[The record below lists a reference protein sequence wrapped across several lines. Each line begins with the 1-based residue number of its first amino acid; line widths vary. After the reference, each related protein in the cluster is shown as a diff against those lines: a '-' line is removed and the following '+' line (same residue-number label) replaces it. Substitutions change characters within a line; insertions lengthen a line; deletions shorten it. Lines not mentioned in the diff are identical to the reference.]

1 MTDNDSNNQPNEEFG
16 PDRPAQ
22 SHQSDE
28 TEAGKIS
35 DVVSNVAQ
43 RLSGSDDEQAHILNA
58 MQRRFERIAERT
70 EDAKRG
76 ISGDNG
82 EVFAKV
88 EAAIANLT
96 SKVESQTSAAPSP
109 EPAPEPSPELSP
121 EPSPE
126 PFPEPSMASESEPTA
141 PTFGTTST
149 SSTDSDVWSRATAE
163 ALTSH
168 YEAEG
173 LADADPVTPAPQ
185 PEMSRPAEP
194 SIPAHPTPAAPIT
207 AEESDSP
214 VMTSRTALAALAG
227 AAASE
232 RDDAPQQEPS
242 LGGSQAPADSTGAEV
257 VYVGGAPVAPSNNW
271 LAERFEDLATRLDTI
286 TGGNAT
292 DASLVALLDRL
303 TKLEDRIDTVLA
315 GNGGS
320 GEPGG
325 SLHDIEMCIA
335 EIASQLETTNTE
347 VARIAEIEQQITQF
361 TQRVADGG
369 GAGGAAL
376 FDPQSIADLVADRM
390 ASRPMALAGGDASY
404 GELEQAGIGELTVM
418 MKDFMNERRTEG
430 DHANAVL
437 DTMQQTIMRLLDR
450 MDALETAQRV
460 PSQSG
465 AAWAAPAEA
474 GTPPVAAAVQPAPV
488 PGAAAPHAPEAG
500 LDADE
505 DLFEDELF
513 EDEGP
518 APAFGRRAGG
528 QPSAETEPGVDAAHD
543 DDGGQSLER
552 LRKVVGQF
560 DDEPETA
567 EPQPAPA
574 ARQDRR
580 PGSNRRPAPA
590 DAKGGA
596 RPRRKARKPGDPA
609 EDRSRFVNAA
619 RAAAASANQRVRTA
633 GENADATDQGDEE
646 LVLAGGGPI
655 ARPKGAK
662 KGAKQA
668 AQSST
673 RTRLLVAA
681 LALLVVGLG
690 ATKFVSGMK
699 LNIPGFS
706 SIAPSQQN
714 SAIESSTSIATAP
727 LGEAVPVVKPQSA
740 PAEAVQ
746 PEPQPA
752 LNERLVQSAAI
763 GPEDSIAANA
773 DAGQPI
779 GGVSRKQL
787 PSARVGPLSMR
798 LAAANGDP
806 SAQFAVAA
814 RFAEGRGVSQDFG
827 EAVKWYQLSAAS
839 SFALS
844 QYRLGTLYERGLG
857 VEKDVQRARVWY
869 ERAAAKGNVKA
880 MHNLAVLAAGTGAG
894 TPDYTKASRWFT
906 AAAEYGLGDSQFN
919 LAILYQHGLGV
930 EKDEAQA
937 YQWFSLASLSGDG
950 EAGKRKAE
958 VAASIGAAKAA
969 EIDRIVAQWQRRQS
983 DKMANDPHVAS
994 QNWQRSG

>member
-1 MTDNDSNNQPNEEFG
+1 MTDNDSKNQPNEEFG
-16 PDRPAQ
+16 LDQPAQ
-22 SHQSDE
+22 SVQSNE
-28 TEAGKIS
+28 TEADQIS
-35 DVVSNVAQ
+35 NAVSNVAQ
-43 RLSGSDDEQAHILNA
+43 RLSGSNDEQADIMNA
-58 MQRRFERIAERT
+58 MQRRFERIQERT
-70 EDAKRG
+70 EEAKRG
-76 ISGDNG
+76 VTADNG
-82 EVFAKV
+82 AVFAKV

-96 SKVESQTSAAPSP
+96 SKVENQASAPP
-109 EPAPEPSPELSP
+109 SP

-126 PFPEPSMASESEPTA
+126 PSTTPALEPMAPATEPMA
-141 PTFGTTST
+141 PAFGATTTSL
-149 SSTDSDVWSRATAE
+149 TDSDVWSRATAE

-173 LADADPVTPAPQ
+173 LADADPVTPAPE
-185 PEMSRPAEP
+185 PGMSRPAQ
-194 SIPAHPTPAAPIT
+194 PASPPAPMA
-207 AEESDSP
+207 AEEPGNLAAAS
-214 VMTSRTALAALAG
+214 TTALAALAG
-227 AAASE
+227 TTMATES
-232 RDDAPQQEPS
+232 DNAPQQLP
-242 LGGSQAPADSTGAEV
+242 GPGVSQPIADGAGAEV
-257 VYVGGAPVAPSNNW
+257 VYVGGAPVTPSNNW
-271 LAERFEDLATRLDTI
+271 LAERFEDLAIRLDTI
-286 TGGNAT
+286 TGGTAT

-315 GNGGS
+315 GNTGS
-320 GEPGG
+320 GESGG

-347 VARIAEIEQQITQF
+347 VARIAAIEEQITQF
-361 TQRVADGG
+361 TQRIADGST
-369 GAGGAAL
+369 AGGAAL

-390 ASRPMALAGGDASY
+390 ASRPMALASGDASY
-404 GELEQAGIGELTVM
+404 GALEQAGIGELTVM

-450 MDALETAQRV
+450 MDALETAQRS

-465 AAWAAPAEA
+465 AAWVAPAGLDA
-474 GTPPVAAAVQPAPV
+474 PAVAAVAQPASV
-488 PGAAAPHAPEAG
+488 AGAAASHAPAAG
-500 LDADE
+500 LDADD
-505 DLFEDELF
+505 DLFDDEIF

-518 APAFGRRAGG
+518 APAFGRRAGARS
-528 QPSAETEPGVDAAHD
+528 PAHSEPDIDAAHD
-543 DDGGQSLER
+543 DDGRQSLQR
-552 LRKVVGQF
+552 LKEVVGQF

-567 EPQPAPA
+567 EPEPAPA

-580 PGSNRRPAPA
+580 PGAPRTPSA
-590 DAKGGA
+590 TDAKPGA
-596 RPRRKARKPGDPA
+596 RPRRKARKPGDLA

-619 RAAAASANQRVRTA
+619 RAAAASANQRVRMA
-633 GENADATDQGDEE
+633 GDAADATNDGEEE
-646 LVLAGGGPI
+646 LVLAGGSPI

-662 KGAKQA
+662 KGAKKAA

-690 ATKFVSGMK
+690 ATKFVSGFK
-699 LNIPGFS
+699 LNIPGFGP
-706 SIAPSQQN
+706 AATSQQN
-714 SAIESSTSIATAP
+714 SAVESGTSIAAAP
-727 LGEAVPVVKPQSA
+727 AGEAVPVVTSQA
-740 PAEAVQ
+740 VPAQAAES
-746 PEPQPA
+746 EPQLV

-763 GPEDSIAANA
+763 GPEDSIAASA

-814 RFAEGRGVSQDFG
+814 RFAEGRGVDQDFG

-894 TPDYTKASRWFT
+894 TPDYAKASRWFT

-937 YQWFSLASLSGDG
+937 YQWFSLAALSGDG

-969 EIDRIVAQWQRRQS
+969 EIDRVVGQWQRRQS

-994 QNWQRSG
+994 QNWQRNG